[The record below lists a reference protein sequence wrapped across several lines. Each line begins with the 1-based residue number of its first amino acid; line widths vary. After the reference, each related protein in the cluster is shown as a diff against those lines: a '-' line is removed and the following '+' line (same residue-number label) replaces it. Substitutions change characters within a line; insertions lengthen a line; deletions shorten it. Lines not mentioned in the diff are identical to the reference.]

1 MADESF
7 EERVR
12 RQLADMPMKPD
23 PAVWH
28 EVAAALQKE
37 RKSRWLIWYFLLLS
51 GIAGG
56 VFLAYFEL
64 SHPEKA
70 PKATISQIFQSKEKI
85 EKRDIV
91 TKQTEAGK
99 MMGLQ
104 QTATTELI
112 PANKKA
118 EKHSHPNKRYLKNTD
133 LKFVP
138 SEASNTNDL
147 PEKNKRTVLPDKQS
161 SISIQLSDSL
171 TATAIEQSEN
181 GYQTDISDLVDT
193 IQTAVGP
200 PASESVQFNGPLN
213 NIVKISDDIM
223 KNVKK
228 RQWKWYGVIEAGSS
242 GLRESLF
249 SRYNSSKSSYASGSQ
264 IFSGGGGGS
273 GTFQS
278 NVTSPVLKD
287 AFSVGIA
294 FQATKP
300 IGKKH
305 TIGLSFGYNLYQTL
319 VGVGKRVDSTVYFSG
334 LGTYNSN
341 GFYYISNDSLSYRN
355 QYHFLGLGI
364 ELYTPVKLS
373 KKVSLRWQLGTGVKM
388 LFATN
393 GLNYDAVSGRLLRN
407 SELMRTVHTYFSTGI
422 DMAIGKQPFLYIG
435 PHWQYFVSNLSKKE
449 LTNQHFSLSAVKI
462 TFIIPQKKI
471 KMQR

>member
-1 MADESF
+1 MAGESF
-7 EERVR
+7 EERVKK
-12 RQLADMPMKPD
+12 QLADMPIKPD
-23 PAVWH
+23 PAVWYG
-28 EVAAALQKE
+28 VAAALKKE
-37 RKSRWLIWYFLLLS
+37 RKSRWLIWFFLLLP

-56 VFLAYFEL
+56 VFLAYFQL
-64 SHPEKA
+64 SHLEKA
-70 PKATISQIFQSKEKI
+70 PKATIAQIFQSKGKT

-112 PANKKA
+112 PVNKKA
-118 EKHSHPNKRYLKNTD
+118 EKHSHPSKRYLKNTD

-138 SEASNTNDL
+138 SEVSSTNDL
-147 PEKNKRTVLPDKQS
+147 PEKNKRTVLPGKQS
-161 SISIQLSDSL
+161 SISIQWSDSL

-181 GYQTDISDLVDT
+181 GYQIGISDLVDT
-193 IQTAVGP
+193 SQTAVGS
-200 PASESVQFNGPLN
+200 PASESVQSNGPLN

-264 IFSGGGGGS
+264 IFSGGGS

-305 TIGLSFGYNLYQTL
+305 TIGLLFGYNLYQTL
-319 VGVGKRVDSTVYFSG
+319 VGVGRRVDSTVYFSG

-341 GFYYISNDSLSYRN
+341 GFYYISNDGLSYRN

-393 GLNYDAVSGRLLRN
+393 GLNYDALRGGLFQN
-407 SELMRTVHTYFSTGI
+407 NTLMRTVQIYFSTGL
-422 DMAIGKQPFLYIG
+422 DMAIGKRPFFYIG
-435 PHWQYFVSNLSKKE
+435 PQFQYFVSNLSKKE
-449 LTNQHFSLSAVKI
+449 PASQHFSLSAVKI
-462 TFIIPQKKI
+462 TFMVPKK
-471 KMQR
+471 KTNMQR